1 MWREGLEKEFKQ
13 TFINRSATG
22 LMMVIP
28 FLGLIY
34 FANTFLTTIAI
45 VILSIV
51 VYHEWSGLAKKRNLA
66 LDASFI
72 ILFILGVLIFNVFFL
87 YNLKELLAVF
97 WVIFSIF
104 LFINKLG
111 SLNGSIITFDNNILK
126 LLVISGF
133 LSSLLLLIQIEEINH
148 LLILIIIVNTSLV
161 DTFAY
166 LSGSRFG
173 KTPLLKNISPNK
185 TLEGFFGGMTIS
197 LIFALLMSYLY
208 QLPTSMIFII
218 SFSALFSFVGDYFMS
233 YLKRRGGLKDTG
245 SILPGHGGILD
256 RIDSHLSSV
265 TIFTFLYLTFQIS
278 GI

>member
-22 LMMVIP
+22 L
-28 FLGLIY
+28 IY
-34 FANTFLTTIAI
+34 VANTFLTTIVI
-45 VILSIV
+45 VILSMIV
-51 VYHEWSGLAKKRNLA
+51 YLEWNGLTNKKNLA
-66 LDASFI
+66 LDVFFI
-72 ILFILGVLIFNVFFL
+72 ILFTLGVLGFNVFFL
-87 YNLKELLAVF
+87 YNLTALLALF
-97 WVIFSIF
+97 WLIFSIF

-111 SLNGSIITFDNNILK
+111 LLNQNLITFDNNILK
-126 LLVISGF
+126 LAVILGF

-185 TLEGFFGGMTIS
+185 TLEGFFGGMTAS

-208 QLPTSMIFII
+208 QLPTLMVLII
-218 SFSALFSFVGDYFMS
+218 SFSAFFSFVGDYFMS

-256 RIDSHLSSV
+256 RIDSHLSAA

>member
-34 FANTFLTTIAI
+34 VANTFLTTIVI
-45 VILSIV
+45 VILSMIV
-51 VYHEWSGLAKKRNLA
+51 YLEWSGLTHKKNLA
-66 LDASFI
+66 LDVFFI
-72 ILFILGVLIFNVFFL
+72 ILFTLGVLSFNVFFL
-87 YNLKELLAVF
+87 YNLTALLALF
-97 WVIFSIF
+97 WLIFSIF

-111 SLNGSIITFDNNILK
+111 SFNQNLITFDNNILK
-126 LLVISGF
+126 LAVILGF

-185 TLEGFFGGMTIS
+185 TLEGFFGGMAAS

-208 QLPTSMIFII
+208 QLPTSMVLII
-218 SFSALFSFVGDYFMS
+218 SFSAFFSFVGDYFMS

-256 RIDSHLSSV
+256 RIDSHLSAA